1 MQRGTFY
8 WNHLVCGLIKRIIS
22 QASWRWQH
30 ICHIALLLQ
39 LFASLSP
46 RGIIYVD
53 MAVMTH
59 YNSSCQQQ
67 QDAWF
72 TGMSMSSVSLEPQA
86 TLMAQWPC
94 GSVWE
99 KWCVCA
105 HLRVCF
111 YLCLG
116 TSVPQNVS
124 TNAFIVICVC
134 VSVVAIVNQ
143 SFSKS
148 NIFRGCSQSLRAA
161 KADWGWHVMYA
172 GGKVVG
178 VDLYNAH
185 LIGLCLFLSAS
196 ILCTGLM
203 PPLFDLCLQ
212 LVCKSCVARRSPG
225 RKGSGTCRCKVTS
238 SPRARGT
245 GRIALWI
252 LK

>member
-1 MQRGTFY
+1 MALWKCVGEV
-8 WNHLVCGLIKRIIS
+8 VC
-22 QASWRWQH
+22 
-30 ICHIALLLQ
+30 ALTRVCV
-39 LFASLSP
+39 S
-46 RGIIYVD
+46 IYVWVHQRLK
-53 MAVMTH
+53 M
-59 YNSSCQQQ
+59 
-67 QDAWF
+67 F
-72 TGMSMSSVSLEPQA
+72 PQ
-86 TLMAQWPC
+86 
-94 GSVWE
+94 
-99 KWCVCA
+99 
-105 HLRVCF
+105 
-111 YLCLG
+111 
-116 TSVPQNVS
+116 
-124 TNAFIVICVC
+124 NAFILIRVC

-148 NIFRGCSQSLRAA
+148 NIFRGCSQSPRAA